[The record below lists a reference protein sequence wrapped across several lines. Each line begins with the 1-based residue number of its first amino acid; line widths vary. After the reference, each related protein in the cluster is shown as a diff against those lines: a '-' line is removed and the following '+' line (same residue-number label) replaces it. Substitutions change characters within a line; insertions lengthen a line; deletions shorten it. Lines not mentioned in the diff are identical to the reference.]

1 MPDTASTGFFE
12 LSSTAAVPARL
23 VEQARTDARAVGY
36 AQGWAQGLHEAI
48 ESTSAERTAA
58 QADQAVFVT
67 RRDQRLTSAIQALH
81 TAAAQVERTVATLDS
96 EIEDAILAAAF
107 EIAQALV
114 GRELRDPQSRSTA
127 ALARVLKL
135 VPATEPVT
143 VWLNPADHEVLTA
156 AGGTAL
162 IAAMDAT
169 AGRTINFESDPGLAT
184 GDAIGRSSSTTVD
197 ARLSDAVGRLT
208 EYLAR

>member
-1 MPDTASTGFFE
+1 MSAGFFE

-23 VEQARTDARAVGY
+23 VDQARVDARAVGY

-48 ESTSAERTAA
+48 ESGAADRSAA
-58 QADQAVFVT
+58 QADQAIFVSH
-67 RRDQRLTSAIQALH
+67 RDERLRSAIDALC
-81 TAAAQVERTVATLDS
+81 AAAVQVERTVATMDS
-96 EIEDAILAAAF
+96 EIEDHVIAAAF
-107 EIAQALV
+107 EIARALV

-135 VPATEPVT
+135 VPASEPVT
-143 VWLNPADHEVLTA
+143 VWLNPADHQVLTST
-156 AGGTAL
+156 GGAAL

-169 AGRTINFESDPGLAT
+169 AGRTLTFGADPGLDI
-184 GDAIGRSSSTTVD
+184 GDAIGRCSSTTVD
-197 ARLSDAVGRLT
+197 ARLSDAVSRLT